1 MYEQEDADVFYL
13 AGRKLAAHI
22 AYFKEKDISIAT
34 LQALIRDLLPEHEE
48 VQEALRSIVARPG
61 FLQLVQLAG
70 SEKGVAQKCV
80 FSESLR
86 KIYSAE
92 TVTAADSLVC
102 GMIGLGITTAEH
114 ESAVKKIFIDTVPQ
128 QSKDNGVQAETQGA
142 NSTEKRH
149 VQGKSREIVD
159 NISPAPPSHSLKNT
173 ELTWTVSLALGLV
186 VVASFAAGGIRDGIR
201 DRLPEAK
208 VEINQ
213 KLSAIDPSSPYH
225 VRVGSPSQMPN
236 NTGVSNELLAEA
248 ILASAIFQCESIY
261 DQNGGYEESIKRYRS
276 YIDKKNIENRVTNSN
291 TFVLLSASLRETMAK
306 NRKGVLSGS
315 CGSISDNKAVEKV
328 KEWLL

>member
-102 GMIGLGITTAEH
+102 GMIGLGVTTAEH

-149 VQGKSREIVD
+149 VQGKSREIAE
-159 NISPAPPSHSLKNT
+159 NHSPVAKSQSSKRMKFFFLTMKYFIFIFIVAFAALFRLPKAKVVSDPRPTAINYGALERIPPSLGNLDLCRAAQDIRFPTSTYGEYTKPLRDGLGRFAPPGNT
-173 ELTWTVSLALGLV
+173 KEAETWVKYSC
-186 VVASFAAGGIRDGIR
+186 S
-201 DRLPEAK
+201 
-208 VEINQ
+208 EI
-213 KLSAIDPSSPYH
+213 P
-225 VRVGSPSQMPN
+225 G
-236 NTGVSNELLAEA
+236 
-248 ILASAIFQCESIY
+248 IY
-261 DQNGGYEESIKRYRS
+261 DWEAN
-276 YIDKKNIENRVTNSN
+276 
-291 TFVLLSASLRETMAK
+291 
-306 NRKGVLSGS
+306 
-315 CGSISDNKAVEKV
+315 
-328 KEWLL
+328 